1 MKIILLNN
9 KLQGNLVYFAT
20 VFVLII
26 IILWANYL
34 PLVDLPQHAG
44 QVAALDDIL
53 KNQNHPWSSNIAVNW
68 DTPYLLGY
76 SLILALYQ
84 VFEINTAINITVVV
98 AFLSFLYTSYLLR
111 KAYDASKM
119 VDWIAIPS
127 FFGFAFE
134 WGFLTFILA
143 FSIGLFFFLV
153 NKQWVDSKK
162 IQYLPII
169 LILGVTL
176 YFSHILI
183 FAFFCYLSYF
193 YYLLS
198 ECIKKNNDNYFFKLP
213 RLKAFLQLTSIYLFF
228 ALLLVRYVS
237 KEDSLIMAYGAID
250 GYQTNVITFTSI
262 FEKFLELLYLPWSM
276 SPTAISDNLM
286 AVFGIIILLLPIILG
301 YKIRKSLRFYFPLM
315 AFLIMWLIL
324 PDRAFNT
331 SFIYQRYASLFFIFY
346 FLIWDSLSVQK
357 LRSRQK
363 LEIWNFRYLIC
374 AVIIGG
380 VILKTPYNIIQ
391 FNKDAETLEFTRL
404 IQEMKPNSRIAYFLD
419 NDQKSSTQTISKI
432 NYIYLPLWYQAKY
445 HGWADFNFAWFLPQI
460 VRYKTDSV
468 SEVTGMNYGN
478 AIDNII
484 NLRSCKLYD
493 YIIVKTLLP
502 IEAIQMAMVNSHCK
516 EMNFEIKQQGHWIA
530 INLREK

>member
-1 MKIILLNN
+1 MKINLLNN

-53 KNQNHPWSSNIAVNW
+53 KNQSHPWSSNITVNW

-84 VFEINTAINITVVV
+84 VFEINTSINITVVV

-111 KAYDASKM
+111 KAYDASKI

-250 GYQTNVITFTSI
+250 GYQTNVITFTPI

-286 AVFGIIILLLPIILG
+286 AIFGIIILLLPIILG

-346 FLIWDSLSVQK
+346 FLIWDPLSVQK
-357 LRSRQK
+357 LRPRQI

-530 INLREK
+530 INLRGK